1 VTTPGFGKALH
12 QGFCAGVEEDDL
24 DVVALT
30 ADGGYAFAEF
40 MRRIVGAHVNRDR
53 DPLYAA
59 RRHQRGYFAE
69 KLPGQIVDTK
79 VTFVLEQT

>member
-1 VTTPGFGKALH
+1 
-12 QGFCAGVEEDDL
+12 
-24 DVVALT
+24 
-30 ADGGYAFAEF
+30 
-40 MRRIVGAHVNRDR
+40 
-53 DPLYAA
+53 LYAA